1 MRLSTRDYITKRL
14 SESERYAQLAEEC
27 NELGKAALKIRR
39 IITPGASPTLMTIEA
54 ALDNLHEEFADVLVC
69 CDVLPL
75 DWAKIHDIERKK
87 SERWVKRLME
97 RKEREDEKSGS
108 VQRESDSLQ

>member
-39 IITPGASPTLMTIEA
+39 IITPGASPTPMTIEA

-69 CDVLPL
+69 CDVLPI

-87 SERWVKRLME
+87 SERWAKRLME
-97 RKEREDEKSGS
+97 RKERRDEESGS
-108 VQRESDSLQ
+108 VQ

>member
-1 MRLSTRDYITKRL
+1 MIESIKKYITKNL
-14 SESERYAQLAEEC
+14 SEGERYAQLAEEC

-39 IITPGASPTLMTIEA
+39 VITQGASPTPVTIKE
-54 ALDNLHEEFADVLVC
+54 ALDNLHEEIADVLVC

-75 DWAKIHDIERKK
+75 DWAKIHNIERKK

-97 RKEREDEKSGS
+97 RKERGDEKSGS

>member
-75 DWAKIHDIERKK
+75 DWAKIHNIERKK
-87 SERWVKRLME
+87 SERWAKRLRDARRGE
-97 RKEREDEKSGS
+97 QGNE
-108 VQRESDSLQ
+108 

>member
-39 IITPGASPTLMTIEA
+39 IITPGASPTLMTSEA
-54 ALDNLHEEFADVLVC
+54 ALDNLHEEIADVLVC
-69 CDVLPL
+69 CEVLPV
-75 DWAKIHDIERKK
+75 DWTIIREIEQKK
-87 SERWVKRLME
+87 SDRWTLRL
-97 RKEREDEKSGS
+97 RDQKE
-108 VQRESDSLQ
+108 VQQE

>member
-1 MRLSTRDYITKRL
+1 MIESIKKYITKNL
-14 SESERYAQLAEEC
+14 SEGERYAQLAEEC

-39 IITPGASPTLMTIEA
+39 VITQGASPTPVTFEEVF
-54 ALDNLHEEFADVLVC
+54 DNLHEEFADVLVC
-69 CDVLPL
+69 CEVLPL

-97 RKEREDEKSGS
+97 RKERGDEKSGS
-108 VQRESDSLQ
+108 VQ

>member
-39 IITPGASPTLMTIEA
+39 IITPGASPTMEA

-97 RKEREDEKSGS
+97 RKERGDEKSGS

>member
-39 IITPGASPTLMTIEA
+39 IIPARRKSDA
-54 ALDNLHEEFADVLVC
+54 
-69 CDVLPL
+69 
-75 DWAKIHDIERKK
+75 HD
-87 SERWVKRLME
+87 
-97 RKEREDEKSGS
+97 D
-108 VQRESDSLQ
+108 

>member
-1 MRLSTRDYITKRL
+1 MIEPIKKYITKNL
-14 SESERYAQLAEEC
+14 SEGEPYAQLAEEC

-39 IITPGASPTLMTIEA
+39 IIGADGSPTPVAIKE
-54 ALDNLHEEFADVLVC
+54 ALDNLHEEIADVLVC

-97 RKEREDEKSGS
+97 RKERRDEKSGS
-108 VQRESDSLQ
+108 VQ

>member
-39 IITPGASPTLMTIEA
+39 VITVFNWKSY
-54 ALDNLHEEFADVLVC
+54 EEMNIRHSFAD
-69 CDVLPL
+69 
-75 DWAKIHDIERKK
+75 
-87 SERWVKRLME
+87 
-97 RKEREDEKSGS
+97 
-108 VQRESDSLQ
+108 